1 MKNYAIVGIGSRSY
15 LYSDALLGSFRD
27 CGSLAGI
34 CDLNQVRM
42 DYANRRFRET
52 YGIDAVPTYKPQRF
66 ERMITECKVDTVI
79 VTTIDRTHHQ
89 YIIRALEAGCD
100 VITEKPLTV
109 DQVKCRAIFSALER
123 TGRSLRVTFNYRYAP
138 RNSRIKEL
146 LKEGAVGEVKS
157 VHFEWFLDTVHG
169 ADYFRRWHRDKRNS
183 GGLLVHKASHHFDL
197 VNWWL
202 DSAPE
207 QVFAIGDLVFYGRSN
222 AEARGLTDFYDRG
235 TGHPNALRD
244 PFALDLQAD
253 PELKQ
258 MYLEA
263 EGEDGYRRDESVFG
277 HYISIQDDM
286 ALLVRYAN
294 GVSMSYHLT
303 AYSPCEGFRIS
314 FNGTEGRL
322 EYEVA
327 EKSYVSGS
335 LKDIN
340 QPERGSKAQKIIE
353 EPVRIVLRPHWGQA
367 VSIPV
372 EQSSEGGHG
381 GGDRRM
387 LEDLLRGGEP
397 DVLSRAADHRAGALA
412 VLTGIAAN
420 RSMACGLGVKIDD
433 LLRL

>member
-1 MKNYAIVGIGSRSY
+1 MKNYAIVGTGSRSY
-15 LYSDALLGSFRD
+15 LYSDALLGNFRD
-27 CGSLAGI
+27 CGRLVAV

-42 DYANRRFRET
+42 DYANRRFCET
-52 YGIDAVPTYKPQRF
+52 YGIDPLPTYKPQRF
-66 ERMITECKVDTVI
+66 ERMIVECKVDTVI
-79 VTTIDRTHHQ
+79 VTTIDRTHHR
-89 YIIRALEAGCD
+89 YIVRALEAGCD

-109 DQVKCRAIFSALER
+109 DEVKCREILSALER
-123 TGRSLRVTFNYRYAP
+123 TGRALRVTFNYRYAP

-146 LKEGAVGEVKS
+146 LREGAVGEVKS

-197 VNWWL
+197 INWWL

-207 QVFAIGDLVFYGRSN
+207 LVFALGDLVFYGRSN
-222 AEARGLTDFYDRG
+222 AEARGLTAFYDRG
-235 TGHPNALRD
+235 TGHPAALGD

-253 PELKQ
+253 PELKG

-263 EGEDGYRRDESVFG
+263 EKEDGYRRDESVFG
-277 HYISIQDDM
+277 HYISIEDDM
-286 ALLVRYAN
+286 ALLVKYRN
-294 GVSMSYHLT
+294 GVAMSYHLT
-303 AYSPCEGFRIS
+303 AYSPCEGFRIG

-340 QPERGSKAQKIIE
+340 QPEHGSTGEKVIE
-353 EPVRIVLRPHWGQA
+353 EPVRILLRPHWGQA

-387 LEDLLRGGEP
+387 LEDLFRGGEE
-397 DVLSRAADHRAGALA
+397 DALSRAADHRAGALA

-420 RSMACGLGVKIDD
+420 RSMACRAAVKIDD

>member
-27 CGSLAGI
+27 CGRLAGI

-52 YGIDAVPTYKPQRF
+52 YGIDAVPAYKPDRF
-66 ERMITECKVDTVI
+66 EQMIAEGRVNTVI
-79 VTTIDRTHHQ
+79 VTTIDRTHHHF
-89 YIIRALEAGCD
+89 IIRALEAGCD

-109 DQVKCRAIFSALER
+109 DEGKCRAIFSALER
-123 TGRSLRVTFNYRYAP
+123 TGGTLRVTFNYRYAP
-138 RNSRIKEL
+138 RNSRVKQL
-146 LKEGAVGEVKS
+146 LEEGAVGEVKS

-207 QVFAIGDLVFYGRSN
+207 LVFGMGDLVFYGRAN
-222 AEARGLTDFYDRG
+222 AEARGLTAFYDRG
-235 TGHPNALRD
+235 TAHANALGD
-244 PFALDLQAD
+244 PFALDLQTD
-253 PELKQ
+253 PELKG
-258 MYLEA
+258 MYLDA

-277 HYISIQDDM
+277 HYISIEDDM
-286 ALLVRYAN
+286 AVLVKYRN
-294 GVSMSYHLT
+294 GVTMSYHLS

-327 EKSYVSGS
+327 EKAYVSGS

-340 QPERGSKAQKIIE
+340 QGMIVE
-353 EPVRIVLRPHWGQA
+353 EPVKILIRPHWKQPVPIG
-367 VSIPV
+367 V

-381 GGDRRM
+381 GGDRRL
-387 LEDLLRGGEP
+387 LEDLFRPGGQDP
-397 DVLSRAADHRAGALA
+397 LSRAADHRAGALA

-420 RSMACGLGVKIDD
+420 RSLASGVPVKIGD
-433 LLRL
+433 LLEL

>member
-1 MKNYAIVGIGSRSY
+1 MKSYAIVGIGSRSY
-15 LYSDALLGSFRD
+15 LYSDALLGSFSD
-27 CGSLAGI
+27 CGRLAAI

-52 YGIDAVPTYKPQRF
+52 YGIDPVPTYKPDRF
-66 ERMITECKVDTVI
+66 EQMIAEGKVNTVI
-79 VTTIDRTHHQ
+79 VTTIDRTHHHF
-89 YIIRALEAGCD
+89 IIRALEAGCD

-109 DQVKCRAIFSALER
+109 DEGKCRAIFSALER
-123 TGRSLRVTFNYRYAP
+123 TGGTLRVTFNYRYAP
-138 RNSRIKEL
+138 RNSRIKQL
-146 LKEGAVGEVKS
+146 LKEGAVGEIKS

-207 QVFAIGDLVFYGRSN
+207 LVFGMGDLVFYGRSN
-222 AEARGLTDFYDRG
+222 AEARGLTAFYDRA
-235 TGHPNALRD
+235 TGHPNALGD
-244 PFALDLQAD
+244 PFALDLLSD
-253 PELKQ
+253 PELKG
-258 MYLEA
+258 MYLDA

-277 HYISIQDDM
+277 HYISIEDDM
-286 ALLVRYAN
+286 AVLVKFRN
-294 GVSMSYHLT
+294 GVTMSYHLT

-340 QPERGSKAQKIIE
+340 QGMTIQ
-353 EPVRIVLRPHWGQA
+353 EPVKILLRPHWKQP

-381 GGDRRM
+381 GGDRRL
-387 LEDLLRGGEP
+387 LEDLFRGGEADP
-397 DVLSRAADHRAGALA
+397 LSRAADHRAGALA

-420 RSMACGLGVKIDD
+420 RSMASGAPVRVDD
-433 LLRL
+433 LLQREAL

>member
-1 MKNYAIVGIGSRSY
+1 MKSYAIVGIGSRSY

-27 CGSLAGI
+27 CGRLAAI

-52 YGIDAVPTYKPQRF
+52 HGIDPVPTYKPDRF
-66 ERMITECKVDTVI
+66 ERMIAEGEVNTVI
-79 VTTIDRTHHQ
+79 VTTIDRTHHHF
-89 YIIRALEAGCD
+89 IIRALEAGCD

-109 DQVKCRAIFSALER
+109 DEGKCRAIFSALER
-123 TGRSLRVTFNYRYAP
+123 TGGTLRVTFNYRYAP
-138 RNSRIKEL
+138 RNSRVKQL

-157 VHFEWFLDTVHG
+157 VHFEWFLDTMHG

-207 QVFAIGDLVFYGRSN
+207 LVFGMGDLVFYGRSN
-222 AEARGLTDFYDRG
+222 AEARGLSAFYDRG
-235 TGHPNALRD
+235 TGHPNALGD
-244 PFALDLQAD
+244 PFALDLLSD
-253 PELKQ
+253 PELKG
-258 MYLEA
+258 MYLDA

-277 HYISIQDDM
+277 HYISIEDDM
-286 ALLVRYAN
+286 AVLVKYRN
-294 GVSMSYHLT
+294 GATMSYHLT

-314 FNGTEGRL
+314 FNGTKGRL

-335 LKDIN
+335 LKDVN
-340 QPERGSKAQKIIE
+340 QGQIVE
-353 EPVRIVLRPHWGQA
+353 EPVRILLRPHWNQP

-372 EQSSEGGHG
+372 ERSSEGGHG
-381 GGDRRM
+381 GGDRRL
-387 LEDLLRGGEP
+387 LEDLFRGGEP
-397 DVLSRAADHRAGALA
+397 DPLSRAADHRAGTLA

-420 RSMACGLGVKIDD
+420 RSLASGAAVKIDD
-433 LLRL
+433 LLEI